1 MEYGKK
7 IIIKIMKNKKGY
19 DEWWDKPFEE
29 DEVKKYR
36 DALHKEQDLKRMED
50 DFQDLKR
57 MEDDFYDFWDDTEI
71 IDDPEFFEKNNE
83 K

>member
-50 DFQDLKR
+50 DF
-57 MEDDFYDFWDDTEI
+57 YDFWDDTEI